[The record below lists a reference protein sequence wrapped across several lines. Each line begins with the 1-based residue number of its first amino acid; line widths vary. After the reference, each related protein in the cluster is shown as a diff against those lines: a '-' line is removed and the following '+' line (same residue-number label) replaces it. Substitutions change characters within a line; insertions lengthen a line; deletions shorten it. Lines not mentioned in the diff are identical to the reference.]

1 MATKGSEM
9 PRKDSTVLV
18 DLYDVRRTRWV
29 RFLWTVIGER
39 SRIIIST
46 HGRAAETKTELRIAK
61 NCTPLLPAG
70 VPRLNEGHMHASV
83 ATLSTQNK
91 KSTHTK
97 GNASSTSRKPPD
109 HGRAPKHN
117 GILQARE
124 GRTIV
129 DALAHREQR
138 EVAQKSEAA

>member
-1 MATKGSEM
+1 MATNGSEM

-91 KSTHTK
+91 K
-97 GNASSTSRKPPD
+97 
-109 HGRAPKHN
+109 
-117 GILQARE
+117 ARTR
-124 GRTIV
+124 G
-129 DALAHREQR
+129 
-138 EVAQKSEAA
+138 